1 MKELMAAFLIGIM
14 ICFATMR
21 SCNDIPPSVK
31 IIEVKKYIRFEN
43 RQIEV
48 ENKKY
53 QRIVKQYKFQTDSL
67 VRENKIL
74 SCKLSKTQKLLR
86 KQRAKKATN
95 VSCDIIRKEVILLIS
110 FSAIEDPL
118 CIDSSRTLNQSVA
131 VRGSQIAICNTGS
144 QSLCDLQKANILR
157 EQQLTVALNVTYKRI
172 KKKRN
177 ENKILFCGQ
186 MIMKRIKST
195 PFIQS
200 QQ

>member
-31 IIEVKKYIRFEN
+31 IIEVKKYIRFDN

-53 QRIVKQYKFQTDSL
+53 HRVVKQYKFQTDSL
-67 VRENKIL
+67 VRENKDL
-74 SCKLSKTQKLLR
+74 SCKLSKTRKLLR

-95 VSCDIIRKEVILLIS
+95 IPCDTIRKEVILLIG
-110 FSAIEDPL
+110 FPTIQVPF
-118 CIDSSRTLNQSVA
+118 CIDSNWILNQSVA

-177 ENKILFCGQ
+177 ESKIFFRGQ

-195 PFIQS
+195 LFIQS